1 MRTSNIV
8 LSIVIFLVTNSH
20 ASVPKPSALSVPVR
34 SDWFGWD
41 GQWSPVSIRVGTSPQ
56 WVNLFVSTASQETLV
71 VGYHG
76 CDGVSECTDKRGG
89 IFTPNTSTSWVDQG
103 AFDLGLDTQLGFE
116 GQGSYGLDSIALS
129 DTISVPSQIVGVF
142 NDSDNFLLGMFG
154 LGVKPTNLTAVD
166 VKTFLDSVV
175 ENKSLVP
182 SHSYGYTAGAR
193 NRLKGVPASLT
204 LGGYDANRF
213 RPHNVS
219 FDLDS
224 DQNPVVAINQIT
236 ATAAPL
242 PSSNTT
248 TGWNDESTDLLV
260 MSQADLFTIDSTTPF
275 LWLPEA
281 VCLQF
286 EKELGLSYDGDLE
299 LYTFPKNSSHDNLVN
314 WNISFT
320 FTLADLPGSSKTVSL
335 TVPYSAF
342 DLQLSY
348 PYPPLATRN
357 MTQNVNYFP
366 VRKAKNSTQYTLGR
380 TFLQEAYLIVDYERN
395 NFSVHPAIFAQDA
408 LTNMDLIDITR
419 PKNSTMAGPQ
429 LTRISHLSSGT
440 IAGIV
445 VAAIVGLGFL
455 ICLLL
460 VFRKI
465 RRDHPDDGYVREKEE
480 AINKPWHSR
489 SHFFRWLFCLPLQQ
503 QSSEIDGS
511 RRYALE
517 APNDREVLEIGG
529 KESGGGSNSEL
540 EGSDTEVRGYY
551 ERDNKDAKKSP
562 TVINAIGHDPSIP
575 VELPYRSSNYQSGT
589 GEDLDQEPIPI
600 PSGLNFSRPGVPN
613 SRMVQEPP
621 TRHGTQK
628 SAAVS
633 SPSESGNSKAE
644 SDRMHIVSPI
654 TPPDDSPQFSSLDS
668 IARRAAWFISNDSPS
683 VSSESHGGTERSPP
697 GTMSI
702 DERAGFPTSR
712 SRQDTISSM
721 DPTYTSGSLS
731 QQMTVSPQESPASH
745 TRAPRNSRATA
756 MTRAGSPSS
765 GHRSTT
771 STVTNEIRHS
781 VHRGFNWVPATNQPE
796 VPHLVPR
803 TPVTANSEQSPY
815 SPARWIEFW
824 KTGRD
829 PRLGPARDRTR
840 STGS

>member
-1 MRTSNIV
+1 MKHPCDMRKSDLL
-8 LSIVIFLVTNSH
+8 LSIVVFFTANSH
-20 ASVPKPSALSVPVR
+20 ASIPKPSALSIPVR

-56 WVNLFVSTASQETLV
+56 WVNLFVSTRSQETLT
-71 VGYHG
+71 VGYDG
-76 CDGVSECTDKRGG
+76 CDGVQECLDRRGG
-89 IFTPNTSTSWVDQG
+89 IFTTNTSSTWVYQG
-103 AFDLGLDTQLGFE
+103 DFGLGLDTQLGFDVN
-116 GQGSYGLDSIALS
+116 GSYGLDSIALS

-142 NDSDNFLLGMFG
+142 NQSDPFLLGMFG
-154 LGVKPTNLTAVD
+154 LGIQPTNLTSTD

-175 ENKSLVP
+175 ENRSLVP
-182 SHSYGYTAGAR
+182 SHSYGYTAGAHY
-193 NRLKGVPASLT
+193 RLKGVPASLT

-213 RPHNVS
+213 TPHDVN

-224 DQNPVVAINQIT
+224 DQNPTVAINQIT

-242 PSSNTT
+242 SSSNAS
-248 TGWNDESTDLLV
+248 TGWNDDSTNLLV

-286 EKELGLSYDGDLE
+286 EKNLGLSYDEELE
-299 LYTFPKNSSHDNLVN
+299 LYTFPQNSSQHDTLVN

-320 FTLADLPGSSKTVSL
+320 FTVADLPGSSKTVSL

-348 PYPPLATRN
+348 PYPPLVQKN
-357 MTQNVNYFP
+357 MTQNVDYFP

-380 TFLQEAYLIVDYERN
+380 AFLQEIYLMVDYERN
-395 NFSVHPAIFAQDA
+395 NFSVHPAIFTEDA
-408 LTNMDLIDITR
+408 LSNMDLIDISR

-429 LTRISHLSSGT
+429 LTKVSHLSSGT

-460 VFRKI
+460 VFRKL
-465 RRDHPDDGYVREKEE
+465 RYHPDGGYVREKEE
-480 AINKPWHSR
+480 VTNKPWNSR
-489 SHFFRWLFCLPLQQ
+489 SQFFRWLFCLPPQP

-551 ERDNKDAKKSP
+551 ERDGKDAKKAH

-575 VELPYRSSNYQSGT
+575 VELPYRSSNYQSGIQ
-589 GEDLDQEPIPI
+589 EDLDHKPIPI
-600 PSGLNFSRPGVPN
+600 PSGSNYSRPN
-613 SRMVQEPP
+613 FQMTQEVP

-633 SPSESGNSKAE
+633 SPSESGNSKTD
-644 SDRMHIVSPI
+644 SDPMHIVSPI
-654 TPPDDSPQFSSLDS
+654 TPQGESPQLSSLDS

-683 VSSESHGGTERSPP
+683 VSSESRGGTERSPP

-712 SRQDTISSM
+712 SRQDTVSSM

-756 MTRAGSPSS
+756 MTRAESLSS
-765 GHRSTT
+765 GQRSTT

-781 VHRGFNWVPATNQPE
+781 VQRGFNWVPTTSQPE
-796 VPHLVPR
+796 VPQLAPR
-803 TPVTANSEQSPY
+803 TPITANSEQSPY

-829 PRLGPARDRTR
+829 PRLGPSRDRI
-840 STGS
+840 